1 MKKKLLNLLNVFLSN
16 SKYEKAKEIEKLAE
30 NGIKENSVVMQLL
43 KNVISRKEK
52 IIKLFE
58 YDYDPDLPN
67 KKIFPLP
74 ENEISQIEKGLKIL
88 NLDFEKQVFLNNP
101 LVYFIKLKNI

>member
-1 MKKKLLNLLNVFLSN
+1 MKQKILNLLNVFLSN
-16 SKYEKAKEIEKLAE
+16 SKYEKAKEIEKLTE
-30 NGIKENSVVMQLL
+30 NGIKENSIVMQLL

-67 KKIFPLP
+67 KKIFPLS